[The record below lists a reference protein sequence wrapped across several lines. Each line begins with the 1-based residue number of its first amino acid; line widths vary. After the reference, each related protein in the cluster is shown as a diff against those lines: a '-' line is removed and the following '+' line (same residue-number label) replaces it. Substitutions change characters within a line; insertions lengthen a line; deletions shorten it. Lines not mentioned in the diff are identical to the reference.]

1 MSNSSPRIVLLHA
14 TPVAMEPVQEAMT
27 RLWPQAEPVNLL
39 DDGLTIDRAKEGNEI
54 SEKLIA
60 RFMAL
65 GRYAHEGVGAQGILV
80 TCSAFG
86 PAIDRMAN
94 ALPIPAV
101 KPNEAMF
108 RQAIATGGRIGMLAT
123 FQPAVSTMT
132 REFEDFVVHD
142 SAAASLRVILVEGA
156 IEALRKGDVRTH
168 NRLVA
173 ERSVELSDCD
183 AVMLAHFS
191 TSRAREVVQAKLNVP
206 ILSAPDAAVA
216 RMRTLVDGR
225 AI

>member
-1 MSNSSPRIVLLHA
+1 
-14 TPVAMEPVQEAMT
+14 MEPVQDAME

-39 DDGLTIDRAKEGNEI
+39 DDGLTIDRVKEGEEI

-65 GRYAHEGVGAQGILV
+65 GRYAHENVGAQGILV

-86 PAIDRMAN
+86 PAIDRMGN

-108 RQAIATGGRIGMLAT
+108 RQAVAAGGRIGMLAT

-132 REFEDFVVHD
+132 REFEDFVAHD
-142 SAAASLRVILVEGA
+142 GAVVSLRVILVEGA
-156 IEALRKGDVRTH
+156 IEALRKGDVQTH

-173 ERSVELSDCD
+173 ERSVELADCD

-191 TSRAREVVQAKLNVP
+191 TSRAREAVQGELHIP
-206 ILSAPDAAVA
+206 ILVPPDAAVTL
-216 RMRTLVDGR
+216 MRTLVEGR